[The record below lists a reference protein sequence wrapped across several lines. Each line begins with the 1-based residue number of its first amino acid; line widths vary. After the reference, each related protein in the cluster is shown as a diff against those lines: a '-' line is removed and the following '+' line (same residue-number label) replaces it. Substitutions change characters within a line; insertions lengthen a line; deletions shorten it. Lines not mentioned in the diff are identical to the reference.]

1 MLFSLSMVLQC
12 IGSVAAFGTSGSE
25 PAAGEEGGRNGE
37 HHFRVRGEE
46 QSGLWQERAGRHGH
60 R

>member
-1 MLFSLSMVLQC
+1 MVLQRV
-12 IGSVAAFGTSGSE
+12 GSVAAFGTSGSE